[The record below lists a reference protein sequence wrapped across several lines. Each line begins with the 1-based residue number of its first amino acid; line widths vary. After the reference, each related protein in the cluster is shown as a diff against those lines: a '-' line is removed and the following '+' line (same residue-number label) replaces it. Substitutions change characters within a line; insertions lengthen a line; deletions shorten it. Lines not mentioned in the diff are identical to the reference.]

1 MTYLIYFIRLVK
13 LGLKPLF
20 KPSTSTFQNIAL
32 GTLVGGVTTS
42 VLFPAE
48 AIVTIMRARLIT
60 YRESFDLY
68 TRQSGLTMFSGFLP
82 SICGIFVY
90 RTTYFFVYDAL
101 VSHQDNDNVFKKFL
115 SSKLVSII
123 SLLAVYPFDTISKIM
138 ILQRASGNPIGMIEC
153 IKMIYQTRG
162 FQGFYSGIG
171 ISFAERI
178 IMGYVAE
185 AISNVLD
192 EVVSKINK

>member
-1 MTYLIYFIRLVK
+1 MFCIRLLK

-20 KPSTSTFQNIAL
+20 KPSTSRVQNIAL
-32 GTLVGGVTTS
+32 GTLVGGITSS
-42 VLFPAE
+42 VLYPAD
-48 AIVTIMRARLIT
+48 AIITIMRARCLT
-60 YRESFDLY
+60 YRESYDLY

-82 SICGIFVY
+82 AVCGILVY
-90 RTTYFFVYDAL
+90 RTTYFYVYDAL
-101 VSHQDNDNVFKKFL
+101 VSHEDDNIFKKYL

-138 ILQRASGNPIGMIEC
+138 ILQRASGNPMGMIEC
-153 IKMIYQTRG
+153 IRLIYQTRG

-185 AISNVLD
+185 AISNVFD
-192 EVVSKINK
+192 EILSKINK